1 MSTIAEAIRRAAE
14 SLGETSDTARLDAEL
29 LMAFACQCSRSELLL
44 RKMRDNVPAG
54 YDAFV
59 RRRMA
64 QEPVAYITGFQ
75 EFYGRSFRVTPDVLI
90 PRGDSETIVA
100 AALEEKPGGA
110 RVLDCG
116 VGSGALLV
124 SYLLEAEASEGVGID
139 RSQAALQIAEENAQS
154 HGIALEQGQFKRAD
168 WNHTDWTDGL
178 GTFDLIIANPP
189 YVETTAELGRSVRD
203 YEPAGALF
211 AGDDGLDDYR
221 VLIPQLVELLR
232 DDGAIVLEIGHQ
244 QDQSVAQLAHDSGF
258 ETKLFRDLAHRPRAL
273 LLKLL
278 PR

>member
-1 MSTIAEAIRRAAE
+1 LSTIAEAIRRATE
-14 SLGETSDTARLDAEL
+14 SLNETSDTARLDAEL
-29 LMAFACQCSRSELLL
+29 LMALACQCSRSELLL
-44 RKMRDNVPAG
+44 HKMRDNVPAG

-64 QEPVAYITGFQ
+64 HEPVAYITGFQ
-75 EFYGRSFRVTPDVLI
+75 DFYGRSFRVTPDVLI

-100 AALEEKPGGA
+100 AALEAKPGGA

-139 RSQAALQIAEENAQS
+139 RSPAALQIAQENARRL
-154 HGIALEQGQFKRAD
+154 GIAPEQGQFKRAD
-168 WNHTDWTDGL
+168 WHQSEWTNDL

-189 YVETTAELGRSVRD
+189 YVETTAELGRSVRE

-221 VLIPQLVELLR
+221 VLIPQLAELLR
-232 DDGAIVLEIGHQ
+232 EGGAIVLEIGHR
-244 QDQSVAQLAHDSGF
+244 QDQSVAHLAQDSGF
-258 ETKLFRDLAHRPRAL
+258 QTKLFRDLAHRPRAL